1 MSLKTLSLGTLELAN
16 IASALMDNIFKC
28 QDKIDGTKNKFI
40 IQSHEEKMKE
50 LKILL
55 DKVEKEY
62 YK

>member
-1 MSLKTLSLGTLELAN
+1 MSLKTLNLGNLELAN
-16 IASALMDNIFKC
+16 IASALMDNIFKF
-28 QDKIDGTKNKFI
+28 QDKIDSTKNKFI